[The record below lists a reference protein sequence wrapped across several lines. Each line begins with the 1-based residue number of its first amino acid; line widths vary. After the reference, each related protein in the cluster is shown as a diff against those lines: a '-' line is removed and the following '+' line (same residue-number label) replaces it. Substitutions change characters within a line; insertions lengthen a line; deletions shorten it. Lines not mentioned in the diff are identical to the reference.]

1 MIDPAERE
9 SIFESVQAGTES
21 FRGEDSPASALCF
34 YRTVLTVRALHA
46 RGERGILQ
54 AGTAEWAIR
63 TPDQDDG
70 ISPTHFGYVWS
81 PDEFDWTLLYDQ
93 GVLPEVHVWAAMP
106 ASREIIDMSSGCF
119 PEQAKLLM
127 GWDWHAEL
135 PPKFLWTSELPSNAV
150 YEAHPDATAF
160 ALALALAKF
169 GIQIKDELGM
179 GRLGLDVIGGLI
191 SLFEKAQRGTLT
203 AQDIRDVAAQ
213 MATRQTRNP
222 RRPTDKGDERH

>member
-9 SIFESVQAGTES
+9 RIFESVQAGIET
-21 FRGEDSPASALCF
+21 FRGEDAPASAHCF
-34 YRTVLTVRALHA
+34 YRAVLTVRELYA
-46 RGERGILQ
+46 RGERAILQ

-70 ISPTHFGYVWS
+70 MSPTHFGYVWS
-81 PDEFDWTLLYDQ
+81 PDEFDWKRLYYQ
-93 GVLPEVHVWAAMP
+93 GILPEIHVWSALP

-119 PEQAKLLM
+119 PEQAKLLK
-127 GWDWHAEL
+127 GWDWRAE
-135 PPKFLWTSELPSNAV
+135 PPPQFLWTSELPSNAV

-203 AQDIRDVAAQ
+203 AQDIRDAAAK
-213 MATRQTRNP
+213 MTTRHTRIQN
-222 RRPTDKGDERH
+222 RPTDKGDERP